1 MTVGLLSTEIST
13 PYSSQQVAMLVQDK
27 KRDTTLRVQVA
38 WTAGMSAGAPAT
50 PAPVFAVR
58 IVSLDHYMAR
68 PEPGLD
74 VCYSELEGS
83 VVERVPV
90 VRIFGA
96 TPMGQKTCLH
106 LHKVR
111 SRSLVFLCTT
121 PARNSGNMVQYT
133 GT

>member
-1 MTVGLLSTEIST
+1 MST
-13 PYSSQQVAMLVQDK
+13 
-27 KRDTTLRVQVA
+27 
-38 WTAGMSAGAPAT
+38 GAPAT

-74 VCYSELEGS
+74 VCYSELEGG
-83 VVERVPV
+83 VVERVPI

-111 SRSLVFLCTT
+111 NCCLVWTARQPSETRCCSCMALG
-121 PARNSGNMVQYT
+121 PARFESAK
-133 GT
+133 

>member
-1 MTVGLLSTEIST
+1 MST
-13 PYSSQQVAMLVQDK
+13 
-27 KRDTTLRVQVA
+27 
-38 WTAGMSAGAPAT
+38 GAPAT

-74 VCYSELEGS
+74 VCYSELEGG

-111 SRSLVFLCTT
+111 AAALCRLCASYQSHAAARHVELSNLKVLSVTKACCVRRPSRTSMCHTRTT
-121 PARNSGNMVQYT
+121 RPAT
-133 GT
+133 